1 MTQFEDLQDQPN
13 GCAVCEA
20 MLPEAVD
27 GTLTEAE
34 QQAFD
39 RHVAGCARCS
49 LELAEAQRGAAW
61 LSMLKTKAPEPPAGL
76 LERILAETSGAAVAS
91 QAAAPLMHG
100 EAVREWAPQSVP
112 VKAGGEW
119 NSRWVTA
126 RMKLSEV
133 FSFNVS
139 SFNAA
144 SAIFQPRLAMTAAMA
159 FFSLALTLN
168 LTGVRLRDL
177 RAANFTPSGVKR
189 TVADAGASAT
199 RQFENLRVVYQ
210 VESRVSELRSD
221 EAR

>member
-1 MTQFEDLQDQPN
+1 MTQFEDMENQPN

-39 RHVAGCARCS
+39 RHVAGCVRCS

-61 LSMLKTKAPEPPAGL
+61 LSMLKTKSPEPPAGL

-91 QAAAPLMHG
+91 QAVIPLMHG
-100 EAVREWAPQSVP
+100 EAVHAWDTQRAP
-112 VKAGGEW
+112 VKTGGGW
-119 NSRWVTA
+119 NSRWATA
-126 RMKLSEV
+126 RMKLSEM
-133 FSFNVS
+133 FSFD
-139 SFNAA
+139 AA

>member
-1 MTQFEDLQDQPN
+1 MTQFEELENQPN

-39 RHVAGCARCS
+39 RHVAGCVRCS

-61 LSMLKTKAPEPPAGL
+61 LSMLKSKAPEPPAGL
-76 LERILAETSGAAVAS
+76 LERILAETGAALAS
-91 QAAAPLMHG
+91 QAATPLIAPQT
-100 EAVREWAPQSVP
+100 RDEWATPYVP
-112 VKAGGEW
+112 ARSGGGW
-119 NSRWVTA
+119 NSRWAAA
-126 RMKLSEV
+126 RMKLTEV
-133 FSFNVS
+133 FSFD
-139 SFNAA
+139 AA
-144 SAIFQPRLAMTAAMA
+144 STLFQPRLAMTAAMA

-177 RAANFTPSGVKR
+177 RAANFSPSGVKR

-221 EAR
+221 ESR